1 MTILLFFS
9 HREAEPQI
17 LDYQT
22 QQHKLFPL
30 LATAYAFLFAGQYM
44 IDTYNRI
51 SGDINQGDL
60 SEMPEVRTDFSSA
73 VIPQAL
79 LMAESASCPNL
90 VCLIC
95 CCVDLINPNPR
106 ASTMRLTSSH
116 S

>member
-1 MTILLFFS
+1 MFKKTLFLESEFKFHYCFLFFSISIYYYLIIIIS

-60 SEMPEVRTDFSSA
+60 SEMPEVGG
-73 VIPQAL
+73 
-79 LMAESASCPNL
+79 
-90 VCLIC
+90 
-95 CCVDLINPNPR
+95 R
-106 ASTMRLTSSH
+106 ASVRPAPTRRWRGRVGSLL
-116 S
+116 